1 MTSTTLSGAAHTQKV
16 RECRAMA
23 LKALAQSDIAFKC
36 DLVGQIDDTCPIDP
50 QALYLPDQALPG
62 RPERPVL
69 VSPAELKIRRVQSI
83 EGRAV
88 LLHAIAH
95 IEFNAIN
102 LALDII
108 WRFPGM
114 PEQFY
119 RDWIQVAREETS
131 HFQMLR
137 EHLQS
142 LGYDYGDFPAH
153 DGLWDMALR
162 TTDDLLGRLAM
173 VPRTLEARGL
183 DASPPI
189 RDKLIQAGDARAG
202 EILSVILR
210 EEIGHVAIGNNWY
223 HWLCEQRGLNRQ
235 DVDLEMHQK
244 YSAPRFRGP
253 FNLDARRAAGFDET
267 ELARLMDPKA

>member
-1 MTSTTLSGAAHTQKV
+1 
-16 RECRAMA
+16 MA
-23 LKALAQSDIAFKC
+23 LKALSQPDIALKC
-36 DLVGQIDDTCPIDP
+36 AMVGQIDDTGSIDVE
-50 QALYLPDQALPG
+50 ALYWPDQALPG

-69 VSPAELKIRRVQSI
+69 VSPAELQVRRVQSI

-102 LALDII
+102 LALDIV

-114 PEQFY
+114 PEPFY
-119 RDWIQVAREETS
+119 RDWIRVAREEAS

-153 DGLWDMALR
+153 DGLWDMALK

-210 EEIGHVAIGNNWY
+210 EEIGHVAIGNYWY
-223 HWLCEQRGLNRQ
+223 HWLCEQRGL
-235 DVDLEMHQK
+235 DSEEADLAMHKK
-244 YSAPRFRGP
+244 YSAPRLRGP

-267 ELARLMDPKA
+267 ELARLVDQKA

>member
-1 MTSTTLSGAAHTQKV
+1 
-16 RECRAMA
+16 MA
-23 LKALAQSDIAFKC
+23 LDALSQPDIALKC
-36 DLVGQIDDTCPIDP
+36 DLVMQIDDACPVDVG
-50 QALYLPDQALPG
+50 ACYDPDQELPG

-69 VSPAELKIRRVQSI
+69 VSPAELRIRRVQSV
-83 EGRAV
+83 EGRAA

-102 LALDII
+102 LALDIV
-108 WRFPGM
+108 WRFPGL

-119 RDWIQVAREETS
+119 RDWIRVAREESS
-131 HFQMLR
+131 HFQMLC

-142 LGYDYGDFPAH
+142 LGYGYGDFPAH
-153 DGLWDMALR
+153 NGLWEMALR

-189 RDKLIQAGDARAG
+189 RDKLIQAGDVRAG
-202 EILSVILR
+202 EILAVILR
-210 EEIGHVAIGNNWY
+210 EEIGHVSIGNYWY
-223 HWLCEQRGLNRQ
+223 HWLCQQRGLNSL
-235 DVDLEMHQK
+235 DVDLAMQK
-244 YSAPRFRGP
+244 KYLAPKLRGP

-267 ELARLMDPKA
+267 ELARLADRQT